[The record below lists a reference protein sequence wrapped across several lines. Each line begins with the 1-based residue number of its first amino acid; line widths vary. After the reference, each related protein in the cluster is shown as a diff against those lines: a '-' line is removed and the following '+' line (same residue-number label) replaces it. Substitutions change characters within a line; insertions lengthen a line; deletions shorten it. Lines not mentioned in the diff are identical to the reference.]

1 MVRVMINEP
10 FTELFKLYNKL
21 YDLKWYNYFKKKDVN
36 EEIDRIKKEVSE
48 MDIFYIFKEYISFYS
63 IVSYTPFSPSMNTLF
78 TTTNRHLLICMEK
91 VKVYYQFQTNRFI
104 FQTKSGIPMFE
115 IYPNQKFNSKFNQI
129 FNEFKEKSLEIIFDS
144 VERYAINF
152 WRYKNGRK

>member
-1 MVRVMINEP
+1 MVRAMINEP
-10 FTELFKLYNKL
+10 FTELFKLYNNL

-48 MDIFYIFKEYISFYS
+48 MDIFYIFKEYVSFYS

>member
-1 MVRVMINEP
+1 MRVMINEP

>member
-21 YDLKWYNYFKKKDVN
+21 YDLKWYNYFKKRDVN
-36 EEIDRIKKEVSE
+36 EEIDRIKKEVST

-63 IVSYTPFSPSMNTLF
+63 IASNTPFSPSMNTLF
-78 TTTNRHLLICMEK
+78 TTTNRHLLIRMEK
-91 VKVYYQFQTNRFI
+91 VKVYYQFHTNRFI

>member
-1 MVRVMINEP
+1 MVRAMINEP

-48 MDIFYIFKEYISFYS
+48 MDIFYIFKEYVSFYS

>member
-63 IVSYTPFSPSMNTLF
+63 IASYTPFSPSMNTLF

>member
-10 FTELFKLYNKL
+10 FTELFKLYNNL

-36 EEIDRIKKEVSE
+36 EEIDGIKKEVSK
-48 MDIFYIFKEYISFYS
+48 MDIFYIFKEYVSFYS
-63 IVSYTPFSPSMNTLF
+63 IASNTPFSPNMNTLF
-78 TTTNRHLLICMEK
+78 TITNRHLLICMEK

>member
-10 FTELFKLYNKL
+10 FTELFKLYNNL

-63 IVSYTPFSPSMNTLF
+63 IASNTPFNPSMNTLF
-78 TTTNRHLLICMEK
+78 TTTNRHLLIRMEK
-91 VKVYYQFQTNRFI
+91 VKVYYQFHTNRFI

>member
-1 MVRVMINEP
+1 MRAMINEP

-48 MDIFYIFKEYISFYS
+48 MDIFYIFKEYVSFYS

>member
-10 FTELFKLYNKL
+10 FTELFKLYNNL

-36 EEIDRIKKEVSE
+36 KEIDRIKKEVSE
-48 MDIFYIFKEYISFYS
+48 MDIFYIFKEYVSFYS